1 MRRMTRTKIVAT
13 LGPSSS
19 SKERIGAL
27 FQAGVDV
34 FRFNF
39 SHGTHADHGERFR
52 LIRELE
58 QAYRRPI
65 GILADLQGPKLRVGQ
80 FAAGPVRLT
89 AGEAFRLDLAAEPGG
104 ERRVNLPHPEIFAAL
119 TPGDVLLLD
128 DGKIRLLVR
137 ACGADFA
144 ETDVV
149 VGGMLS
155 NHKGVNLPNVHLP
168 ISPIT
173 EKDRADLAFALDL
186 GITMVA
192 LSFVQRP
199 DDIKEARSLVGTRAN
214 LIAKLE
220 KPSAVQHL
228 DKIVN
233 LADAVM
239 VARGD
244 LGVELPP
251 EDVPV
256 WQRRIVRACRRA
268 GKPVIVATQM
278 LESMIQAPT
287 PTRAEAS
294 DVANAV
300 YEGADAVML
309 SGETAA
315 GAFPVEAVTIMER
328 IIARAEADPMFQ
340 RTINAEPLGHE
351 ATSAVAVTAGSR
363 EMAETIGAAVI
374 VTFTTSG
381 DTARRTARERPS
393 VPIMAMTPS
402 QAVARRLSL
411 TWGVHAV
418 LCGELASFREFID
431 EATQRAIGEGFA
443 DLNSTIVIVA
453 GFPPGTATNTVHIV
467 QLEADTSASPVL

>member
-1 MRRMTRTKIVAT
+1 MTRTKIVAT

-19 SKERIGAL
+19 SKERIAQL
-27 FQAGVDV
+27 FEAGVDI

-39 SHGTHADHGERFR
+39 SHGTHADHAERFHTV
-52 LIRELE
+52 RELE
-58 QAYRRPI
+58 QAYHRPI
-65 GILADLQGPKLRVGQ
+65 GILADLQGPKLRVGH
-80 FAAGPVRLT
+80 FANGPIRLAAGDS
-89 AGEAFRLDLAAEPGG
+89 FRLDLTPESGD
-104 ERRVNLPHPEIFAAL
+104 ERRVCLPHPEIFAAL
-119 TPGDVLLLD
+119 APGATLLLD
-128 DGKIRLLVR
+128 DGKVRLQVED
-137 ACGADFA
+137 CGGDHAD
-144 ETDVV
+144 TKVQ
-149 VGGMLS
+149 VGGTLS
-155 NHKGVNLPNVHLP
+155 DHKGVNLPNVRLP

-173 EKDRADLAFALDL
+173 AKDRADLEFALDL
-186 GITMVA
+186 GITMIA

-199 DDIKEARSLVGTRAN
+199 EDLQEARTIVGNRAN

-278 LESMIQAPT
+278 LESMIQVPT

-294 DVANAV
+294 DVATAV
-300 YEGADAVML
+300 YEGVDAVML
-309 SGETAA
+309 SGETAS
-315 GAFPVEAVTIMER
+315 GAYPVEAVTIMER
-328 IIARAEADPMFQ
+328 IIGRAESDPSYQ
-340 RTINAEPLGHE
+340 KTVHVESLGHE
-351 ATSAVAVTAGSR
+351 ATSPVAVTAAAR
-363 EMAETIGAAVI
+363 EIAETIGASVI
-374 VTFTTSG
+374 VTFTMSG
-381 DTARRTARERPS
+381 DTARRAARERPP

-402 QAVARRLSL
+402 QSVARRLSL

-418 LCGELASFREFID
+418 LCRELGNFTEFVGEAKR
-431 EATQRAIGEGFA
+431 RAIAEGFS
-443 DLNSTIVIVA
+443 DQGSPIVIVT
-453 GFPPGTATNTVHIV
+453 GFPPGTETNTVHIV
-467 QLEADTSASPVL
+467 PMDADSAAAN

>member
-19 SKERIGAL
+19 TKERIGEL
-27 FQAGVDV
+27 FKAGVDV

-58 QAYRRPI
+58 QTYRRPI
-65 GILADLQGPKLRVGQ
+65 GILADLQGPKLRVGH

-89 AGEAFRLDLAAEPGG
+89 AGTSFRLDLAAEPGD

-119 TPGDVLLLD
+119 TPGDMLLLD

-137 ACGADFA
+137 ACGDDFA
-144 ETDVV
+144 DTDVV
-149 VGGMLS
+149 VGGLLS
-155 NHKGVNLPNVHLP
+155 DHKGVNLPNVRLP

-173 EKDRADLAFALDL
+173 DKDRADLEFALDL

-199 DDIKEARSLVGTRAN
+199 EDIEEARALVGGRAN

-228 DKIVN
+228 EKIIN
-233 LADAVM
+233 LADALM

-244 LGVELPP
+244 LGVELRP

-300 YEGADAVML
+300 YEGVDAVML

-315 GAFPVEAVTIMER
+315 GAYPVEAVTIMER
-328 IIARAEADPMFQ
+328 IIARAEADPNYQ
-340 RTINAEPLGHE
+340 RTISAEPLAHE
-351 ATSAVAVTAGSR
+351 ATTAVAVTAGSR
-363 EMAETIGAAVI
+363 EMAETIGASVI

-381 DTARRTARERPS
+381 DTARRTARERPP

-411 TWGVHAV
+411 AWGVHAV
-418 LCGELASFREFID
+418 LCGELRGFSDFIG
-431 EATQRAIGEGFA
+431 EATQRAISEGFVEQGG
-443 DLNSTIVIVA
+443 TVVIVA
-453 GFPPGTATNTVHIV
+453 GLPPGMATNTVHIV
-467 QLEADTSASPVL
+467 QVESDPSATPAT

>member
-1 MRRMTRTKIVAT
+1 MTRTKIVAT

-19 SKERIGAL
+19 SKERIREL

-39 SHGTHADHGERFR
+39 SHGSHADHGERFQI
-52 LIRELE
+52 IRELE
-58 QAYRRPI
+58 QAHRRPI

-80 FAAGPVRLT
+80 FANGPVRLN
-89 AGEAFRLDLAAEPGG
+89 AGEAFRLDLDSAPGDPQ
-104 ERRVNLPHPEIFAAL
+104 RVCLPHPEIFAAL
-119 TPGDVLLLD
+119 APGDMLLLD

-137 ACGADFA
+137 ACGESFA

-149 VGGMLS
+149 VGGALS
-155 NHKGVNLPNVHLP
+155 NHKGVNLPNVRLP

-173 EKDRADLAFALDL
+173 EKDRDDLAFALDL

-199 DDIKEARSLVGTRAN
+199 EDIEEARGLVGGRAN
-214 LIAKLE
+214 LIAKME

-278 LESMIQAPT
+278 LESMIQTPT

-300 YEGADAVML
+300 YEGVDAVML

-315 GAFPVEAVTIMER
+315 GAYPVEAVTMMER
-328 IIARAEADPMFQ
+328 IIARAEIDPNYQ

-351 ATSAVAVTAGSR
+351 ATCEVAVTAGSR

-381 DTARRTARERPS
+381 DTARRTARERPP
-393 VPIMAMTPS
+393 VPVMAMTPS

-411 TWGVHAV
+411 AWGVHAV
-418 LCGELASFREFID
+418 LCGELTNFREFVT
-431 EATQRAIGEGFA
+431 EATQRAISEGFA
-443 DLNSTIVIVA
+443 DNGSTILILA
-453 GFPPGTATNTVHIV
+453 GLPPGSATNTVHIV
-467 QLEADTSASPVL
+467 QLDADATDSTAQ